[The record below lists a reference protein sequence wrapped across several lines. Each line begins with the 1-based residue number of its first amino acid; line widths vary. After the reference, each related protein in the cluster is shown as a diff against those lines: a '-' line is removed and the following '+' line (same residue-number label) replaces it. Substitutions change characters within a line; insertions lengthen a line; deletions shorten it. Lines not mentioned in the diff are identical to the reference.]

1 MCASGVILWGEIRC
15 WSLLGVKGLSGQSW
29 RSLLWTSEEEKHFIP
44 CFPGSFLFLHTSY
57 WKYHTSSQKINTAL
71 LSKHTRTHLPLKGQR
86 DFFNSFRASCR
97 LCNNC
102 IRFTCMVKV
111 TYVKLNLFS
120 FSRVNVFCTS
130 TIVSLQRAHV
140 FRGGKQLRTVSIL
153 ALTSSLH
160 PPLFSTHAK
169 RFSSR
174 AQLFAHYAQSYY
186 VDLNMRHLWW
196 FREM

>member
-1 MCASGVILWGEIRC
+1 MLVTIRGKRIEWTIMEVSPLNLGGGEAFY
-15 WSLLGVKGLSGQSW
+15 SLFSRQFS
-29 RSLLWTSEEEKHFIP
+29 
-44 CFPGSFLFLHTSY
+44 CLHTSY

-71 LSKHTRTHLPLKGQR
+71 LSKRTRTHLPLKGQR

-111 TYVKLNLFS
+111 TQVKLNLFS

-160 PPLFSTHAK
+160 PPLFSTLAK
-169 RFSSR
+169 RFSTR
-174 AQLFAHYAQSYY
+174 VQLFAHYAQSYC
-186 VDLNMRHLWW
+186 VDLDIRHLQ
-196 FREM
+196 